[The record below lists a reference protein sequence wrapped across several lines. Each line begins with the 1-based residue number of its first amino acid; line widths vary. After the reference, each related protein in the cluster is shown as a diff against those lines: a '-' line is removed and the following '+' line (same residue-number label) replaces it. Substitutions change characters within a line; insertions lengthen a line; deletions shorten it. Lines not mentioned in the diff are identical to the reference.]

1 MGPTYD
7 ILLKNASYLTP
18 DMELASGDI
27 AMSGGRI
34 AALLPANSG
43 VPADR
48 VLTGN
53 GLLWMPGLVDG
64 HTHTSQQLLR
74 GRLLDEKPVI
84 WKRVN
89 VPFEWRKRGV

>member
-53 GLLWMPGLVDG
+53 GLLWMPDWWTATPTPASSSSGAASWTKSL
-64 HTHTSQQLLR
+64 
-74 GRLLDEKPVI
+74 
-84 WKRVN
+84 
-89 VPFEWRKRGV
+89 

>member
-48 VLTGN
+48 VLTGG
-53 GLLWMPGLVDG
+53 GLLWMATPTPASSSSGAASWMKSL
-64 HTHTSQQLLR
+64 
-74 GRLLDEKPVI
+74 
-84 WKRVN
+84 
-89 VPFEWRKRGV
+89 